1 MHLHGPGGLV
11 LQSEGVVQ
19 EALCHPLPCSKEGH
33 MNERF
38 TIIFMMTKQRYPG
51 MCNGLTKQEVRD
63 WIDGFMRDDKY
74 LTFHIQREENA
85 DG

>member
-1 MHLHGPGGLV
+1 
-11 LQSEGVVQ
+11 
-19 EALCHPLPCSKEGH
+19 